1 MSTISTPQ
9 EWGISNSEVQ
19 TWKRCRRKWYAAYY
33 LNLGTKP
40 SETSMAGV
48 MHLGIRVHNA
58 LERYYGHGEDPLKVE
73 QELYE
78 HGLPIITERNDEKE
92 MKDYE
97 GDHVYAQKMIEGYLQ
112 WITEEGMDADYEVIA
127 AEQEVRVPS
136 GIPGIDLRGKL
147 DVRLRRRTDGRRVF
161 MDHKTAGSVDI
172 KTIEINEQFPM
183 YALLERLLPR
193 QQGEPTHH
201 SDGGVINVLKRVKRT
216 MQAKPPFYKRHEVR
230 FNPSQ
235 LRSMWARVHAV
246 IIEIMAARKALAAGG
261 DHHAIVYPTPAGD
274 CDWSCPFFKVCPMFD
289 DGSRVEAAL
298 EEHYVTIDPYARYET
313 RSAE

>member
-1 MSTISTPQ
+1 MTITSQQ
-9 EWGISNSEVQ
+9 ELGISNSEIQ
-19 TWKRCRRKWYAAYY
+19 TFKRCRRKWWLAYVRC
-33 LNLGTKP
+33 LAIKP
-40 SETSMAGV
+40 SESSMAGV

-73 QELYE
+73 RALYE
-78 HGLPIITERNDEKE
+78 AGRPVIIERNLEKE
-92 MKDYE
+92 IKDYE
-97 GDHVYAQKMIEGYLQ
+97 GDHVYAQRMIDGYLQ
-112 WITEEGMDADYEVIA
+112 WVTEEGIDAGYEVVA

-136 GIPGIDLRGKL
+136 GIPGVDLRGKL

-193 QQGEPTHH
+193 QAGEPTHH

-230 FNPSQ
+230 FNPMQ

-246 IIEIMAARKALAAGG
+246 IIEILAIRKALAQGG
-261 DHHAIVYPTPAGD
+261 DHHAIVYPTPASD
-274 CDWSCPFFKVCPMFD
+274 CDWSCPFFKICPLFD
-289 DGSRVEAAL
+289 DGSRYEAAI
-298 EEHYVTIDPYARYET
+298 EAHYVVVDPYARYDQKQ
-313 RSAE
+313 SD